1 MFIVH
6 SRKRVP
12 VIGFLRFLSVIFSAL
27 QPSMQNNW
35 RRRHKPNTNIY
46 PIQHPI
52 QHLAFS
58 IPSSRSKQLFKI
70 LCHCQHTRK
79 KFTRVSFPVYLQFL
93 DTSMPVDWRSLLPKY
108 LSGSQKVAAEEHLCL
123 HVTICSSYCNI
134 LRLNS

>member
-12 VIGFLRFLSVIFSAL
+12 VIGFLRFLSVIFLRCNPACRTTGVEDTNQTLTSI
-27 QPSMQNNW
+27 PS
-35 RRRHKPNTNIY
+35 
-46 PIQHPI
+46 
-52 QHLAFS
+52 S

-123 HVTICSSYCNI
+123 HVTICSCHCNI